1 MKNKTK
7 KHDDKLLNELLT
19 LLETAIIT
27 LFVIMLIFTY
37 VLKIVIVDGE
47 SMQNTLFQD
56 DAIVVSLLYSEPE
69 AGDIVIINA
78 DDAVLLNSDNTL
90 RYEVGLCKKIVKRV
104 IATGGQTVDIDFEK
118 GAVFVD
124 GVMLEES
131 YVTGLTHLDEGA
143 FTDQYPVTVP
153 EGYVFVMGDNRAYSK
168 DSRSLEIGF
177 IAVDSIV
184 GRVFFRLSPISEFG
198 FVD

>member
-1 MKNKTK
+1 MKNKIK
-7 KHDDKLLNELLT
+7 KHDDKLLDELLT

-27 LFVIMLIFTY
+27 LFVILLIFTY

-69 AGDIVIINA
+69 TGDIVIINA

-90 RYEVGLCKKIVKRV
+90 RYEVGLGKKIVKRV

-118 GAVFVD
+118 GAVYVD

-184 GRVFFRLSPISEFG
+184 GRAFFRLSPISEFG

>member
-1 MKNKTK
+1 M
-7 KHDDKLLNELLT
+7 
-19 LLETAIIT
+19 LETAIIT
-27 LFVIMLIFTY
+27 LFVILLIFTY

-78 DDAVLLNSDNTL
+78 DDAVMLNSDNTL
-90 RYEVGLCKKIVKRV
+90 RYEVGLGKKIVKRV

-118 GAVFVD
+118 GAVYVD

>member
-1 MKNKTK
+1 MKNKRK

-19 LLETAIIT
+19 LFETAIIT
-27 LFVIMLIFTY
+27 LFVILLIFTY

-78 DDAVLLNSDNTL
+78 DDAVLMNSDNTL
-90 RYEVGLCKKIVKRV
+90 RYEVGLGKKIVKRV

-118 GAVFVD
+118 GAVYVD

-177 IAVDSIV
+177 IEVDSIV